1 MGHNG
6 EIYVVVDIVVD
17 MGLTVKLTNCN
28 VYELHS
34 IHVYTY
40 IYIYT
45 YTEIDSYVYI
55 YMWIDHEKYNYI
67 TTRRICLNGF
77 MTIGMTTAE

>member
-6 EIYVVVDIVVD
+6 ETYVVVDIVVD
-17 MGLTVKLTNCN
+17 MGLTVKPTNCN

-40 IYIYT
+40 IYIHRDRF
-45 YTEIDSYVYI
+45 IRVYI
-55 YMWIDHEKYNYI
+55 YMWIDHEKCNYI

>member
-55 YMWIDHEKYNYI
+55 YIYI
-67 TTRRICLNGF
+67 CGLIMKNTTILLLEGF
-77 MTIGMTTAE
+77 V